1 MTLQM
6 QVQNLQT
13 DDEIAVRLNGQL
25 VAGWQRD
32 ANERLTA
39 PVRPALLRQGS
50 NPVSMRLVKRAAT
63 SAAPRTV
70 TALELHAVRKI
81 DLGYPFNRT
90 HCKLRRRGL
99 EKFG

>member
-1 MTLQM
+1 MQLTLQM

-63 SAAPRTV
+63 SAAPR
-70 TALELHAVRKI
+70 
-81 DLGYPFNRT
+81 
-90 HCKLRRRGL
+90 HCHRAGAARGT
-99 EKFG
+99 KDRSGVSI